1 MEEFFF
7 SERSE
12 QILYD
17 LLTNYIGKQSGH
29 NITKYPQVRSI
40 LKNSIRNVYSI
51 KNTYP
56 EMRNTN
62 LTDKERI
69 SFLQKKVLRRS
80 LPNIISHI
88 KQVDLR
94 RNEQS
99 IVPHTRNNPL
109 GKQMSNRQFDNT
121 VVPTSMREPSMPI
134 QRPQIDDPLTFN
146 RPIQSTQNMP
156 SISSTPPSFSTRPVN
171 IPRPPVEPSTRVTQY
186 SPSIPNNDVL
196 PQRQLLSEKGKDDVR
211 TVRNVEP
218 PSGEQIS
225 METRA
230 QLDELIQQ
238 HEPQSHNLDSAV
250 QQQFS
255 NLEEA
260 QKDISFTKSV
270 PVEKDEPIVDLA
282 KRSDDLLREREEE
295 LKALLQNNKPNNSNN
310 PNNTNNT
317 NNANNTNITLN
328 NTDTSNNND
337 NHDNITDNIA
347 DNIADNNVNIAVN
360 NGNMNRDVVVN
371 TSITEDRF
379 QEFQKDIE
387 EKLKEK
393 FKKEIEERFDREL
406 NLKMNEF
413 NAELSNIK
421 SQNVQLERE
430 KDMLQNK
437 IEQLIDNNNKNT
449 GISDSFK
456 QKLDEYKTNYDE
468 LLESTNEK
476 IQKMEEQ
483 YENSKT
489 NMQSEFNLRYKE
501 YETEMKVLK
510 EHIQKQQEIVLSQ
523 HKMIQ
528 NGITNNNSNNSN
540 NTVCAN
546 NFKIFSVNRAN
557 RIRPITWE
565 EKTDSIGVILKK
577 NCKIKTPI
585 MKVDNY
591 SIVLPSTDFP
601 STEIYN
607 MKLMKILIH
616 RCNIIGDI
624 PDFIK
629 CHIRLNKRD
638 KDENS
643 SIINYMYNLKLDN
656 GFNGY
661 STNQIGY
668 KYYNEE
674 IQDNNSYTIQD
685 ISNDGN
691 IIMNVNLKSVMYPIH
706 FMRDLNRCYE
716 ISGMSLATTNGN
728 NVLFSLKLNVNDVAD
743 ISKLKGLNHLAI
755 EHIYFSKYVATDL
768 KIYTT
773 EQINS
778 FEKWLMSGDMDI
790 YNISYTKN
798 SGYDELT
805 IQILVSL
812 NQFNFLKKPPNHPVT
827 KWVLRNKMDTMAKG
841 SYGVVYFP
849 ELENKLYMEFE
860 Y

>member
-7 SERSE
+7 SDRSE

-88 KQVDLR
+88 KQVDSR

-99 IVPHTRNNPL
+99 IIPHTRNNPL

-121 VVPTSMREPSMPI
+121 IVPSSMRQPSMPI
-134 QRPQIDDPLTFN
+134 QRPQMDDPLTFN
-146 RPIQSTQNMP
+146 RPVQSTHSVSSISSVP
-156 SISSTPPSFSTRPVN
+156 SISSTPPSFSTQPVN
-171 IPRPPVEPSTRVTQY
+171 IPKPPVEPSIQSTQY
-186 SPSIPNNDVL
+186 SPSIPHMNVP
-196 PQRQLLSEKGKDDVR
+196 PQRQLLSERRVDEVR
-211 TVRNVEP
+211 TARNVKTLA
-218 PSGEQIS
+218 GEQIS

-238 HEPQSHNLDSAV
+238 HEPKSHNLESAV
-250 QQQFS
+250 QQQFAS
-255 NLEEA
+255 LEEA
-260 QKDISFTKSV
+260 QTNISVTKAV

-295 LKALLQNNKPNNSNN
+295 LKALLRDNKPNKE
-310 PNNTNNT
+310 NNTNVSLTNTNTNTSDHIDNT
-317 NNANNTNITLN
+317 NNLV
-328 NTDTSNNND
+328 
-337 NHDNITDNIA
+337 DNISDVRDNSS
-347 DNIADNNVNIAVN
+347 NVV
-360 NGNMNRDVVVN
+360 NMNREETVN
-371 TSITEDRF
+371 TMITEDRI

-393 FKKEIEERFDREL
+393 LKKEIEDRFDREL
-406 NLKMNEF
+406 SLKMNEF
-413 NAELSNIK
+413 NVEISNIK
-421 SQNVQLERE
+421 SKNVQLDRE
-430 KDMLQNK
+430 KDMLQNE
-437 IEQLIDNNNKNT
+437 IEKLIENNTKNT
-449 GISDSFK
+449 DVSDSFK

-468 LLESTNEK
+468 LLESTNDK
-476 IQKMEEQ
+476 FQKMKEE

-489 NMQSEFNLRYKE
+489 NMQSEFNLRNKE

-510 EHIQKQQEIVLSQ
+510 EHMQKQQEIVLSQ

-528 NGITNNNSNNSN
+528 NGFTNSNTNNTN
-540 NTVCAN
+540 NTVCTN

-565 EKTDSIGVILKK
+565 EKTDSIGVILK
-577 NCKIKTPI
+577 NNYKIKTPI

-607 MKLMKILIH
+607 MKLMKVLIH
-616 RCNIIGDI
+616 RCNIVGDI

-638 KDENS
+638 KEENS

-674 IQDNNSYTIQD
+674 KQDDSSYTIQD
-685 ISNDGN
+685 ISIDGN
-691 IIMNVNLKSVMYPIH
+691 IIMNVNLKSVMYPIN

-716 ISGMSLATTNGN
+716 ISGMSLVTANGN
-728 NVLFSLKLNVNDVAD
+728 NVLFSLKLNVNDVTD

-773 EQINS
+773 EQITS
-778 FEKWLMSGDMDI
+778 FEKWLMSDDMDI
-790 YNISYTKN
+790 YNISHTKT
-798 SGYDELT
+798 SGHDELT

-827 KWVLRNKMDTMAKG
+827 KWVLRNKMDAMSKG
-841 SYGVVYFP
+841 SYGIVYFP

-860 Y
+860 H

>member
-7 SERSE
+7 SDRSE

-56 EMRNTN
+56 EMRNPN

-80 LPNIISHI
+80 LPNIINHI
-88 KQVDLR
+88 KQVDSR

-121 VVPTSMREPSMPI
+121 IVPSSMRQPSIPI
-134 QRPQIDDPLTFN
+134 QRPQMDDPLTFN
-146 RPIQSTQNMP
+146 RPIQSSHSMSSMP
-156 SISSTPPSFSTRPVN
+156 STPSIPPSFSTQPMNISRPSA
-171 IPRPPVEPSTRVTQY
+171 EPSIQSTQY
-186 SPSIPNNDVL
+186 SPSISNVNVP
-196 PQRQLLSEKGKDDVR
+196 PQRQLQPEQR
-211 TVRNVEP
+211 TNEPKTRIAQNVETP
-218 PSGEQIS
+218 AGEQIS

-238 HEPQSHNLDSAV
+238 HEPQSHNLDSAM

-255 NLEEA
+255 SLEET
-260 QKDISFTKSV
+260 QTNISVTKSV

-295 LKALLQNNKPNNSNN
+295 LKALLRDNKPNNANTSSD
-310 PNNTNNT
+310 NTNT
-317 NNANNTNITLN
+317 NSDISS
-328 NTDTSNNND
+328 SNDNSDISSNND
-337 NHDNITDNIA
+337 NSDNSNSLNVINRNREVNITS
-347 DNIADNNVNIAVN
+347 
-360 NGNMNRDVVVN
+360 M
-371 TSITEDRF
+371 ITEDRF

-406 NLKMNEF
+406 SLKMNEF

-430 KDMLQNK
+430 KDMLQNE
-437 IEQLIDNNNKNT
+437 IEKLIDNNTKNT
-449 GISDSFK
+449 DVSDSFK
-456 QKLDEYKTNYDE
+456 KTLDEYKQKYDE
-468 LLESTNEK
+468 LLESTNIK
-476 IQKMEEQ
+476 FQKMNEE

-501 YETEMKVLK
+501 YETEMKILK
-510 EHIQKQQEIVLSQ
+510 EHMQKQQEIVLSQ

-528 NGITNNNSNNSN
+528 TGLANSDSNNKNSS
-540 NTVCAN
+540 VCMN
-546 NFKIFSVNRAN
+546 NFKIFSVSRAN

-565 EKTDSIGVILKK
+565 EKTDSIGVILKN

-591 SIVLPSTDFP
+591 SIVLPSNDFP

-607 MKLMKILIH
+607 MKLMKLLIH

-629 CHIRLNKRD
+629 CHIRLSKRD

-674 IQDNNSYTIQD
+674 TQDNGSYTIQD
-685 ISNDGN
+685 ISIDGN
-691 IIMNVNLKSVMYPIH
+691 VIMNINLKSLMYPIN

-716 ISGMSLATTNGN
+716 ISGMSLATTNSN
-728 NVLFSLKLNVNDVAD
+728 NVIFSLKLNVNDITD

-773 EQINS
+773 DQITT

-790 YNISYTKN
+790 YNITHTKTSEN
-798 SGYDELT
+798 NELT

-812 NQFNFLKKPPNHPVT
+812 GQFNFLKRPPNHPAT
-827 KWVLRNKMDTMAKG
+827 KWVLRNKMDAMSKG

-849 ELENKLYMEFE
+849 ELENKLYMEIE
-860 Y
+860 H